1 MTTNQTRLPL
11 PNQQELPPLSPEELV
26 FSTEDFMKKILSFSS
41 PKDRMAIASVNKFWK
56 TCTITQTRIDQNE
69 AMSHFLTVLISYLNL
84 EKYPAQRQKLE
95 SLKDDPSLLNAAN
108 LKEIKKFSN
117 CAQGLSTL
125 FFLFS
130 WAFFAVCAA
139 KVEQKGEVI
148 SSTYQ
153 YLTSYMRT
161 IPWFSS
167 GSFMEN
173 DI

>member
-1 MTTNQTRLPL
+1 MFAPSRFKL
-11 PNQQELPPLSPEELV
+11 
-26 FSTEDFMKKILSFSS
+26 
-41 PKDRMAIASVNKFWK
+41 DRRM
-56 TCTITQTRIDQNE
+56 
-69 AMSHFLTVLISYLNL
+69 
-84 EKYPAQRQKLE
+84 
-95 SLKDDPSLLNAAN
+95 
-108 LKEIKKFSN
+108 IKKLIFFNIESGRGRHRHGGEGRKRFSN

-130 WAFFAVCAA
+130 WAFFAFCAA